1 MARDKNFWILLG
13 IFQVLFGLA
22 VFGITRE
29 YYLERAPVQA
39 AAVPSRPAAAPG
51 WPNVINDRAIDRLTS
66 PSAVQADP
74 AGPGEIARLADE
86 YFSNRQYEL
95 AAVQYRRLLDLGPGT
110 ADTHNNLGLTL
121 HYLGRSDEAL
131 AVLHD
136 GIVLDPEHQ
145 RIWLTLGFVNAQ
157 LGNIEPARIALTKAA
172 QTGTDASIAASAED
186 MLAKLPP
193 QTESR

>member
-1 MARDKNFWILLG
+1 MARDKTFWILLG

-29 YYLERAPVQA
+29 YYLERAPVRGTAIPQ
-39 AAVPSRPAAAPG
+39 PQSAAPG
-51 WPNVINDRAIDRLTS
+51 WPSVINDRSIDRLTS
-66 PSAVQADP
+66 PSAGPVEPGNPAD
-74 AGPGEIARLADE
+74 IARLADE

-95 AAVQYRRLLDLGPGT
+95 AAAQYRRLLDLGPGS

-131 AVLHD
+131 AILHD

-157 LGNIEPARIALTKAA
+157 LGNIEAARTALTRAA
-172 QTGTDASIAASAED
+172 QTGSDASIARSAED